1 MKKHEYMKPRIK
13 ATFHLPSMMD
23 SLSVVDDNPPI
34 DDENEIL
41 SADDPLGP
49 GWRTR
54 RNTHGFDE

>member
-13 ATFHLPSMMD
+13 ATFHLPSMMQ

-34 DDENEIL
+34 DHEDDIL

-49 GWRTR
+49 GWRIR